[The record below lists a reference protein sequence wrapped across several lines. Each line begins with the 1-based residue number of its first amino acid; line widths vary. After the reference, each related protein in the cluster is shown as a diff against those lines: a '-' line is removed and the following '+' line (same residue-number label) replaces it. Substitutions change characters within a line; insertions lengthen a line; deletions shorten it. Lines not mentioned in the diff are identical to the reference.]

1 MSQNFKLKNDIR
13 FGIGD
18 LIVNKETKNIGILL
32 EKHRLIRSD
41 SRRPDDNDGWE
52 WAWSIKWSKNPK
64 DTKNISRSWIKFYAC
79 SESAILEEIKG
90 GSLEHYS
97 VNEREQ

>member
-1 MSQNFKLKNDIR
+1 MSQNDKLKNNIC

-18 LIVNKETKNIGILL
+18 LIVNKETNNIGILM
-32 EKHRLIRSD
+32 EKHRLIKSSVDARVDKST
-41 SRRPDDNDGWE
+41 WE

-64 DTKNISRSWIKFYAC
+64 NSKNISKSWIKFYAC
-79 SESAILEEIKG
+79 SENAILEEIKG

-97 VNEREQ
+97 VNKR

>member
-1 MSQNFKLKNDIR
+1 MSQKFKSKSDVC

-32 EKHRLIRSD
+32 EKHRLIKSSVDARVDQST
-41 SRRPDDNDGWE
+41 WE

-64 DTKNISRSWIKFYAC
+64 DAKNVSKSWIKFYAC
-79 SESAILEEIKG
+79 SESAILEEIEG

-97 VNEREQ
+97 VNERQQ